1 MIPRNWRLQQQRY
14 RLAGKV
20 CEHCNEMTFPPRSV
34 CPKCEAAAQM
44 TLFFGGRENDSMVTA
59 QLDGSNAERV
69 VIGIPVEVVARNT
82 QNGGGDRMIVY
93 GSKSRL
99 VVNPA
104 S

>member
-14 RLAGKV
+14 RLTGKV

-34 CPKCEAAAQM
+34 CPRCQAAAQ
-44 TLFFGGRENDSMVTA
+44 TPLF
-59 QLDGSNAERV
+59 DGVNAEQAM
-69 VIGIPVEVVARNT
+69 IGIPVEVVARNA
-82 QNGGGDRMIVY
+82 QNGGEDRMIVY
-93 GSKSRL
+93 GYKSHL